1 MARISRTPWAL
12 AIISL
17 VKLLAAN
24 RRHCP
29 LAKPVSV
36 FDDVHGYLIVALE
49 SLLLTR
55 PERFHFAFAILANR
69 GVIDLKIEPPL
80 VDDPE
85 KGFILITPK
94 PPNIR
99 RASTSSNPC
108 S

>member
-1 MARISRTPWAL
+1 L

-17 VKLLAAN
+17 LTLLAVN
-24 RRHCP
+24 RLQRP
-29 LAKPVSV
+29 LAKPISV
-36 FDDVHGYLIVALE
+36 FDDVHGYLIIALE
-49 SLLLTR
+49 SLLLAR
-55 PERFHFAFAILANR
+55 PERFHLAFAILANR